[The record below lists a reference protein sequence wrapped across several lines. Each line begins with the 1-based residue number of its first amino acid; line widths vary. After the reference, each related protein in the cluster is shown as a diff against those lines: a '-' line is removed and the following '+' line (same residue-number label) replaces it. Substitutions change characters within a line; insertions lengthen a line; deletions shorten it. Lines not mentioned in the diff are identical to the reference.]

1 MTRINRIYV
10 RRLEDL
16 IVQLDSTFSDI
27 ESSHT
32 KGYLA
37 RDMAVLHK
45 EADALRA
52 SRKARDTVKRGQ
64 SSKRKS
70 CPGE

>member
-1 MTRINRIYV
+1 MTRINRFYV
-10 RRLEDL
+10 KRLEDL

-37 RDMAVLHK
+37 RDMAALHK
-45 EADALRA
+45 EADRIRD
-52 SRKARDTVKRGQ
+52 SRKATTK
-64 SSKRKS
+64 KT
-70 CPGE
+70 

>member
-37 RDMAVLHK
+37 RDMLALHK
-45 EADALRA
+45 EADAIRA
-52 SRKARDTVKRGQ
+52 SRKARDTVKRRQ